1 MSAFITNPI
10 VTSKA
15 IFDSTQRRCNQKK
28 PVLPNFTPNVYSLS
42 TTSSITGNYRQ
53 VYINGSNFLSSS
65 STYVNFGNYTE
76 IPIIYYSSFNI
87 SFVIPLDARA
97 GNYVVTVVNVYNGNL
112 NSSNNS
118 SYQGSYNYSNP
129 MNYTIEPFVIDITDV
144 NPAVITDV
152 VTRLTSKFKR

>member
-1 MSAFITNPI
+1 MPAFITNPI

-65 STYVNFGNYTE
+65 STYVNFGNYAE

-97 GNYVVTVVNVYNGNL
+97 GNYVVTVVNVYNGNFNITPE
-112 NSSNNS
+112 NSTNNLIINLS
-118 SYQGSYNYSNP
+118 LFFQLLYYYLLFYNP
-129 MNYTIEPFVIDITDV
+129 PV
-144 NPAVITDV
+144 
-152 VTRLTSKFKR
+152 